1 MVRRSAFTLVEL
13 LVVIAIIGI
22 LIALLLPAVQAAR
35 AAARRAQCANNMRQI
50 GLGVLR
56 YVDLHQGRFP
66 STTHQTENEDL
77 TLNLKHEKEDSW
89 IATLG
94 PFMENVDEIR
104 YCPEDEK
111 LRDHETDRVTS
122 YALNGFLREPDV
134 NHFGVIAE
142 GFAPKLQDLAST
154 HTTIL
159 LFEVADTFNSTQ
171 YDHVESQDWFVGDN
185 LKYNA
190 TMHTVWT
197 AVQREVGVD
206 RHSGTTANYL
216 YADGH
221 VAAIAADQISTW
233 CDQEFNFAMPVKN

>member
-1 MVRRSAFTLVEL
+1 MNRRSAFTLVEL

-35 AAARRAQCANNMRQI
+35 AAARRSQCANNMRQI

-56 YVDLHQGRFP
+56 YVDLNKGRFP
-66 STTHQTENEDL
+66 FTTHNQE
-77 TLNLKHEKEDSW
+77 HETDESW
-89 IATLG
+89 IATLA
-94 PFMENVDEIR
+94 PFLESVDEVR

-111 LRDHETDRVTS
+111 RRDHDETARVTS
-122 YALNGFLREPDV
+122 YALNGYLREPEV
-134 NHFGVIAE
+134 NPFGMVE
-142 GFAPKLQDLAST
+142 PGFAPKLKDLAST

-159 LFEVADTFNSTQ
+159 LFEVADSFNETQ
-171 YDHVESQDWFVGDN
+171 YDHVESQDWFSEEN

-190 TMHTVWT
+190 TKHEVWD
-197 AVQREVGVD
+197 AVKHEVGVD

-221 VAAIAADQISTW
+221 VVPIPSEQISAW
-233 CDQEFNFAMPVKN
+233 CDQGYNFAMPVKR